1 VSPHAAQAGVE
12 RAPARSAAAATAC
25 SWSLA
30 DHQSPVAISARDVV
44 SAGSPPPLGQP
55 LLYAVLA
62 CPVMQPTSRV
72 TRATSFGSGTV
83 RAPGLSRPASLSVSP
98 TSPPTRYRVVRR
110 PIAFARRRTAMKA
123 VRAQSARAPRTSD
136 RQACSILASL
146 YRRRWRAGA
155 SLSARGAFVLSRH
168 AACCRHVSLPFRA
181 RHADLG
187 WANLAE
193 GRLRLDRLPA
203 TAAGRLSSPAGPPRG
218 RGDPGRRHSSRKARK
233 SPAYRPPLRCGPSA
247 APRVRFDRPRPIDR
261 HRGRDGR
268 GPTRHRRPKW
278 RPSAASRS
286 PRTATMP
293 AQ

>member
-1 VSPHAAQAGVE
+1 MLSG
-12 RAPARSAAAATAC
+12 RIISRRSQFRPGILR
-25 SWSLA
+25 SSGG
-30 DHQSPVAISARDVV
+30 
-44 SAGSPPPLGQP
+44 AGSPPPLGQA
-55 LLYAVLA
+55 LSYAVLA

-83 RAPGLSRPASLSVSP
+83 RAPGLSHAATLSVSP
-98 TSPPTRYRVVRR
+98 TSPPTRSRVIRR
-110 PIAFARRRTAMKA
+110 PITFARRRTALNA

-136 RQACSILASL
+136 RQARSIFASL

-168 AACCRHVSLPFRA
+168 AACRRHVSLRSFRA

-218 RGDPGRRHSSRKARK
+218 RGPRPTAFLAQGKKVSGLPSSAALRPFGLSLGCGSIAPGR
-233 SPAYRPPLRCGPSA
+233 
-247 APRVRFDRPRPIDR
+247 
-261 HRGRDGR
+261 
-268 GPTRHRRPKW
+268 
-278 RPSAASRS
+278 
-286 PRTATMP
+286 
-293 AQ
+293 

>member
-1 VSPHAAQAGVE
+1 ML
-12 RAPARSAAAATAC
+12 
-25 SWSLA
+25 WS
-30 DHQSPVAISARDVV
+30 SGG
-44 SAGSPPPLGQP
+44 AGSPPPLGQA

-83 RAPGLSRPASLSVSP
+83 RAPGLSRAASLSVSP
-98 TSPPTRYRVVRR
+98 YVAAHAISRRSSTHSLRSTANGHESSSCPERTRSTHLRSSGLQHLREL
-110 PIAFARRRTAMKA
+110 
-123 VRAQSARAPRTSD
+123 D
-136 RQACSILASL
+136 
-146 YRRRWRAGA
+146 RRRWRAGA

-168 AACCRHVSLPFRA
+168 AACCRHASLRSFRA

-193 GRLRLDRLPA
+193 GRLHLDRLSA
-203 TAAGRLSSPAGPPRG
+203 TAAFRFFPLLRRPRRAREPSDGIPRG
-218 RGDPGRRHSSRKARK
+218 RQK
-233 SPAYRPPLRCGPSA
+233 SVRPAVLRCAPA
-247 APRVRFDRPRPIDR
+247 HRQEPRVRSDRPRPVGR
-261 HRGRDGR
+261 HRGRDRR
-268 GPTRHRRPKW
+268 GPTRNRRPKW